1 MKSFTYVDEGSESAE
16 VLGVGMGGSSNFPFV
31 LGGLKLESKVSVEV
45 EVSLNDIILFNLK
58 RELVVGEG
66 PVGLGVVLVHADLG
80 LSLSGGDLSTLLPF
94 RLVSQ
99 GEGSALFI
107 N

>member
-1 MKSFTYVDEGSESAE
+1 
-16 VLGVGMGGSSNFPFV
+16 
-31 LGGLKLESKVSVEV
+31 
-45 EVSLNDIILFNLK
+45 
-58 RELVVGEG
+58 
-66 PVGLGVVLVHADLG
+66 VGLGVVLVHADLG

>member
-1 MKSFTYVDEGSESAE
+1 
-16 VLGVGMGGSSNFPFV
+16 MGGSSNFPFV
-31 LGGLKLESKVSVEV
+31 LGGLELESKVTVEV
-45 EVSLNDIILFNLK
+45 EVSLNDIILFNLEG
-58 RELVVGEG
+58 ELVVGEG
-66 PVGLGVVLVHADLG
+66 PVGLGVILVHADLG

-99 GEGSALFI
+99 CEGSALFT